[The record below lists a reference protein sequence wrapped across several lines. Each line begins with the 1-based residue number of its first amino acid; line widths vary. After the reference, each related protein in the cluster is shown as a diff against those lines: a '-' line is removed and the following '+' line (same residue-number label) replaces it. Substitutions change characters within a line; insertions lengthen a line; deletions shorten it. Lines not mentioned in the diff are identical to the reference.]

1 MICSTFE
8 RSQKAYM
15 IVCVCDCVS
24 AQFHPLHE
32 RDIYA
37 CLGADMEFVTSGTSG
52 TCVKCF
58 WAQVK
63 FHKLNAKNYKF
74 CEICQIQ
81 EFSQNNRTEFV
92 LE

>member
-32 RDIYA
+32 RHIYA
-37 CLGADMEFVTSGTSG
+37 CLGADMEFVTGGTSE
-52 TCVKCF
+52 TCVKYF
-58 WAQVK
+58 
-63 FHKLNAKNYKF
+63 
-74 CEICQIQ
+74 
-81 EFSQNNRTEFV
+81 
-92 LE
+92 